1 MHVNQGNN
9 VALDEEAIR
18 TLVYAPL
25 PPPPPPDPFT
35 QELLNQL
42 CIMHWLFWSKGTK
55 QSMTQ
60 SLPLRSGISIM
71 QTLTAVALFLRFL
84 HLRGLPLHTKNVEAI
99 LSRHVKKKI
108 FREGARFLHRLKRAE
123 SFCVI

>member
-18 TLVYAPL
+18 TLVYL
-25 PPPPPPDPFT
+25 PDPFT

-71 QTLTAVALFLRFL
+71 QTLTAVALYLRFL

-99 LSRHVKKKI
+99 LSRQI
-108 FREGARFLHRLKRAE
+108 
-123 SFCVI
+123 